1 MIFLYNYILLDT
13 LSVVRTV
20 DIAVV
25 GIRTVVSAAV
35 VAGKLSGVCVVG
47 AIAKIVKKY

>member
-1 MIFLYNYILLDT
+1 MISLYNYILLDT

-35 VAGKLSGVCVVG
+35 VAGKLSVVCVVG